1 MSDSPCSISLSSLY
15 WHPLSLTP
23 CVLFFF
29 HQFNRMFHPPLSF
42 GAHRMLS
49 NNPSSDS
56 PRKELCGVTIFT
68 IIEPIQV
75 PIPSGSDLPFHPR
88 HNDSCS
94 VFPTPT
100 LTLLCPDPTTACS
113 LPDLHIS
120 SGIPVLP
127 QSSTWYLSI
136 CLTQPIITITPYI

>member
-1 MSDSPCSISLSSLY
+1 MILFFQNAILVFTSRMKTWRLQEIIT
-15 WHPLSLTP
+15 LTP
-23 CVLFFF
+23 NHGIVYFFIIIVL
-29 HQFNRMFHPPLSF
+29 L
-42 GAHRMLS
+42 L
-49 NNPSSDS
+49 
-56 PRKELCGVTIFT
+56 LLLLWIFT
-68 IIEPIQV
+68 PDFSV
-75 PIPSGSDLPFHPR
+75 LRASLPFSCFLPYSDLPFHPR

-100 LTLLCPDPTTACS
+100 LTVLCPDPTTACF